1 MLSPHLAEQVTTLL
15 PALKTTGQD
24 FVFIG
29 PCPFHSEQL
38 FSLVVDYGADSA
50 SCLTCHYGESI
61 QTLVNDLQ
69 TTTSDSNASQQTKSL
84 LRVGPPGVGTR
95 YGYLITKEVSQAIHN
110 HLFANKV
117 KELSSAVNQLSQLV
131 ARMKLWID
139 PA

>member
-1 MLSPHLAEQVTTLL
+1 MLSPRLADQVSTLL
-15 PALKTTGQD
+15 PALKITGQD

-29 PCPFHSEQL
+29 PCPFHSSQL
-38 FSLVVDYGADSA
+38 SSLVVDYGANSA
-50 SCLTCHYGESI
+50 SCSTCNYGECI
-61 QTLVNDLQ
+61 QTLVDDLQ
-69 TTTSDSNASQQTKSL
+69 TTPSDSNPSLQTKKSL
-84 LRVGPPGVGTR
+84 EVGPPGVGTR
-95 YGYLITKEVSQAIHN
+95 YGYLLTKEVSQSIHN

>member
-1 MLSPHLAEQVTTLL
+1 MLSPHLAEKVTSLL

-38 FSLVVDYGADSA
+38 ASLVVDFGADSA
-50 SCLTCHYGESI
+50 SCLTCHYGENI
-61 QTLVNDLQ
+61 QTLVDDIQ
-69 TTTSDSNASQQTKSL
+69 TTPSDSNAPFQSKSL
-84 LRVGPPGVGTR
+84 LEVGPPGVGTR
-95 YGYLITKEVSQAIHN
+95 YGYLITKEVSQSIHN

-117 KELSSAVNQLSQLV
+117 KELNSAVKQLSHLV
-131 ARMKLWID
+131 ALMKLWID